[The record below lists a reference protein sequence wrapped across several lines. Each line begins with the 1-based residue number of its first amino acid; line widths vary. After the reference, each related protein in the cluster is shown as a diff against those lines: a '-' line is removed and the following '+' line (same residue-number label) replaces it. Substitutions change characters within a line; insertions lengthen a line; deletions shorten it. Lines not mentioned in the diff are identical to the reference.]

1 MKQLWSASLFGAVA
15 EIKHLTVTF
24 TDLRCG
30 YSTKKEIEKKHFPKG
45 YIACYYL
52 LVVKI
57 VIEKQSE
64 MMMIIIKMQLQRRIS
79 EVETTDVWCIN
90 NAESCGANNIFYDFI

>member
-1 MKQLWSASLFGAVA
+1 MKQLWSAALFGAVA

-30 YSTKKEIEKKHFPKG
+30 YSTKKEIEKKHLSKG

-52 LVVKI
+52 LVKI
-57 VIEKQSE
+57 VIK
-64 MMMIIIKMQLQRRIS
+64 KT
-79 EVETTDVWCIN
+79 V
-90 NAESCGANNIFYDFI
+90 